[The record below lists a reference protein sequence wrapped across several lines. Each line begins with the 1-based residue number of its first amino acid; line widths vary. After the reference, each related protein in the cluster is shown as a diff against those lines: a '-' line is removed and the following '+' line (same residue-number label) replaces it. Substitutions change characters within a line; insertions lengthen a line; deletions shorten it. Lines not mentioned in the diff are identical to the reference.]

1 MLSQLSNIKG
11 YGNEFGSNG
20 MINSIPNN
28 NGNPL
33 FQMFQYLQ
41 SQGGNMTNFLQSI
54 TNNNT
59 AFQNN
64 RMNNSYSNM
73 DSKGKK
79 LE

>member
-11 YGNEFGSNG
+11 FGNDLNGNVMNSN
-20 MINSIPNN
+20 MTNN
-28 NGNPL
+28 NANPL

-41 SQGGNMTNFLQSI
+41 SQGGNMNGLLHSI

-73 DSKGKK
+73 DYKGKSI
-79 LE
+79 